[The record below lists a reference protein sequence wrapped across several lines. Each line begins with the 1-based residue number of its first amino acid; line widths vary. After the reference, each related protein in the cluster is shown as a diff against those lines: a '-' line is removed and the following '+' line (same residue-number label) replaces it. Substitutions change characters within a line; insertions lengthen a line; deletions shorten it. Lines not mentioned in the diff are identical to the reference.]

1 MTTMYLTYS
10 PHNQINIKHFI
21 NKWNSYLLE
30 VHHIP
35 GYSDLNQK
43 ECLNWKKKPK
53 IYWVKMKGLAVLCLQ
68 NVMRFIFQMKAFRS
82 IMTILFTGGCCT
94 LVFNNLHNSSGSS
107 GRMGGGGKHE
117 IYFYPTKL

>member
-21 NKWNSYLLE
+21 NKWNSYQLE
-30 VHHIP
+30 AHHIP

-53 IYWVKMKGLAVLCLQ
+53 IYLMKMKGSELLCLQ
-68 NVMRFIFQMKAFRS
+68 NVMYVIYIPNESFSFSCDNI
-82 IMTILFTGGCCT
+82 I
-94 LVFNNLHNSSGSS
+94 H
-107 GRMGGGGKHE
+107 GRML
-117 IYFYPTKL
+117 YTNF